1 MAPKNNPN
9 RFLGLPLPRLK
20 RRRSPTRRGNLAQEL
35 KRRELAR
42 VTGRASFWRSQLFYK
57 ATRIVPTRF
66 RWLLPWLRESL
77 PGFGEDAETPTDSA
91 AIDSDESLIAAAP
104 ITDNF
109 LLPPLAAKT
118 KLLGQK
124 GRYRIEA
131 LVSVRGRGRV
141 YQGRQIGNERAV
153 AIREYLLPP
162 QQFSPSE
169 IRQRQS
175 SFGNRG
181 GLALADGRPER
192 FRLLE
197 PFDTIPDQK
206 APRCY
211 LVDGTGQDLLPT
223 LRTHLT
229 QHGAWTAQQ
238 VWRFFDQALQ
248 TLESLHGQ
256 KFVLPVGTVCPGI
269 VHGNLTLDSLLI
281 ESAYEPAF
289 ASDPQFLIY
298 MTDLLLWEALFE
310 PPDQAAA
317 NPTVADDLIAIGK
330 IGYRLLTGDATPVE
344 TAANNPLVPENWPS
358 GDRQLKHFAWRLLG
372 VQTSFADAASARR
385 ALLRNWQVPTTTY
398 EPRTAAVTTD
408 AETASGLWRWLMI
421 LVLVGVLGGGL
432 GWWLVR
438 RSIAGARAADTTPQL
453 CCLDE
458 VAAVPRGAFTYASD
472 RDGIGTYVFR
482 QKNLVFPDSRIET
495 ELQTLYPQLELT
507 FQPTATDE
515 ASILDVLNEE
525 ADFALSVLFGKSDAA
540 VLPLPSN
547 LQAKVV
553 AYDAIAAFIPFS
565 YELRSQGLTEGL
577 NGQLTL
583 EQLRQLYTGQIL
595 NWRELGGP
603 DLPVK
608 LYRPSEPDMIAIFEQ
623 RVLQNPVD
631 IAAFRR
637 LFDDSELTAD
647 EGANISPRRET
658 LRTFEILRAVIRDF
672 EESAIGSIGFG
683 PLSQVFG
690 QCAVYPLALKA
701 DTGPFVQTVVQ
712 DEGGH
717 AIDPSIDL
725 CEDKGNYH
733 RNHTAI
739 ATGQYLLAYP
749 LEVIYPYDNSRPPIG
764 RKVAEILRSQE
775 SQQLLERAGLVP
787 IELD

>member
-1 MAPKNNPN
+1 M
-9 RFLGLPLPRLK
+9 
-20 RRRSPTRRGNLAQEL
+20 
-35 KRRELAR
+35 
-42 VTGRASFWRSQLFYK
+42 
-57 ATRIVPTRF
+57 
-66 RWLLPWLRESL
+66 LPWLRDYL
-77 PGFGEDAETPTDSA
+77 PGAGEEPETQVEPAAIAPDERLAAPVPPTD
-91 AIDSDESLIAAAP
+91 D
-104 ITDNF
+104 F
-109 LLPPLAAKT
+109 LLPPLPAKT
-118 KLLGQK
+118 ELLGQK

-131 LVSVRGRGRV
+131 LVSIRGRGRL
-141 YQGRQIGNERAV
+141 YQGRQIGSERLV

-175 SFGNRG
+175 SFRNRG

-211 LVDGTGQDLLPT
+211 LVDCSGQDLLPT
-223 LRTHLT
+223 LRMHLT
-229 QHGAWTAQQ
+229 QHGAWTSQQ

-256 KFVLPVGTVCPGI
+256 KFVLPVGTVRQGI

-298 MTDLLLWEALFE
+298 MTDLLLWEALFD
-310 PPDQAAA
+310 PPHQADT
-317 NPTVADDLIAIGK
+317 NPSVTDDLAAIGK
-330 IGYRLLTGDATPVE
+330 IGYRLLTGDATLVE
-344 TAANNPLVPENWPS
+344 TATNNPLTPANWPPV
-358 GDRQLKHFAWRLLG
+358 DRPLKHFTERLLG
-372 VQTSFADAASARR
+372 WQTPFASAAAARQ
-385 ALLRNWQVPTTTY
+385 ALPRNWQVPIAHERRPATATT
-398 EPRTAAVTTD
+398 AD
-408 AETASGLWRWLMI
+408 TASAGWQRWLMALI
-421 LVLVGVLGGGL
+421 LLGILGGGL
-432 GWWLVR
+432 WWWLFR
-438 RSIAGARAADTTPQL
+438 RSATGAQAADETPQL
-453 CCLDE
+453 CCIDE

-482 QKNLVFPDSRIET
+482 QKNLVFPDSRVET
-495 ELQTLYPQLELT
+495 ELQTLYPKLELT
-507 FQPTATDE
+507 FRPTATDE
-515 ASILDVLNEE
+515 ASILEVLNEE
-525 ADFALSVLFGKSDAA
+525 ADFALSVLFGQSETA
-540 VLPLPSN
+540 VLPLPQN

-553 AYDAIAAFIPFS
+553 AYDAIAVFIPFS
-565 YELRSQGLTEGL
+565 YELRSQGLPEGL

-583 EQLRQLYTGQIL
+583 AQLRQLYTGQIL

-623 RVLQNPVD
+623 RVLQNPAD

-637 LFDDSELTAD
+637 LFGDSEIVFD
-647 EGANISPRRET
+647 DGANIQPRRET
-658 LRTFEILRAVIRDF
+658 LRTFDILRAVIRDF
-672 EESAIGSIGFG
+672 EGSTIGSIGFG
-683 PLSQVFG
+683 PLNQVFG

-701 DTGPFVQTVVQ
+701 DSGPFVQTLIQ
-712 DEGGH
+712 DKGGQ
-717 AIDPSIDL
+717 AIDPSVDL
-725 CEDKGNYH
+725 CEDKGKY
-733 RNHTAI
+733 RRDHTAI
-739 ATGQYLLAYP
+739 ATGQYPLAYP

-787 IELD
+787 IELDEAP